1 MKNTK
6 KKKEEGEINGS
17 TNFLQRE
24 QAQGYRNSIS
34 PGAAVG
40 AIRIRKRRLHRN
52 DRGEVRL
59 RRNQRKADARK
70 RRIRARQGAHLE
82 RRSER
87 ARKRDV
93 SRTTSRTR

>member
-1 MKNTK
+1 MQYTNN
-6 KKKEEGEINGS
+6 KKEGGEINGS

-59 RRNQRKADARK
+59 RRNQRKADADRK
-70 RRIRARQGAHLE
+70 STRLNSSHVAISYAVFCLKKK
-82 RRSER
+82 
-87 ARKRDV
+87 KRTKQSV
-93 SRTTSRTR
+93 R